1 MNVAVRPHLV
11 DGTRSVRLPSSRQGS
26 RSGIVAEG
34 APFLAVEGVSLG
46 FGGTVALDSVD
57 LSVGE
62 GEIHAVIGPNG
73 AGKSSLINA
82 ISGLYAPDSGTIR
95 IGDDRFSRVPTRRLA
110 RLGVARTFQNLALFK
125 GLTVL
130 DTVTAGLVDRQSAGL
145 AAQILGLP
153 HARREAREHQERAE
167 AVIALLDLAAY
178 RDRLAGTLPY
188 GVQKRVEL
196 ARALVARPRLLLLDE
211 PMAGM
216 TATEKQRMSGDI
228 RAARDSTGATIVLI
242 EHDVGVVMSLSD
254 RVTVLD
260 HGRRIASGTPAEIQ
274 ADPAVIAAY
283 LGLAFDETVA

>member
-11 DGTRSVRLPSSRQGS
+11 DRPRSVSLPASRQ
-26 RSGIVAEG
+26 RLHPRIVEED
-34 APFLAVEGVSLG
+34 APFLVVEGVSLG
-46 FGGTVALDSVD
+46 FGGTVALDAVD

-82 ISGLYAPDSGTIR
+82 ISGLYAPDSGAIR
-95 IGDDRFSRVPTRRLA
+95 IGDDRFSRVPTRHLA
-110 RLGVARTFQNLALFK
+110 RLGVARTFQNLALFR

-130 DTVTAGLVDRQSAGL
+130 DTVTIGLVDRQSAGL
-145 AAQILGLP
+145 GAQVLGLP
-153 HARREAREHQERAE
+153 HARREAREHRERAE
-167 AVIALLDLAAY
+167 AVIAALDLADI
-178 RDRLAGTLPY
+178 RDRLVGTLPY

-196 ARALVARPRLLLLDE
+196 ARALVAKPRLLLLDE

-228 RAARDSTGATIVLI
+228 RAARDSTGTTIVLI

-260 HGRRIASGTPAEIQ
+260 HGRRIASGTPTEVQ

-283 LGLAFDETVA
+283 LGLAFEAGA